1 MNNLNIACITAVNF
15 AVTAFAVFAVL
26 AATVVILFN
35 HSKTKRTIE
44 KLSKMID
51 SAINS
56 NYTESTF
63 DESTLSALENKLSR
77 YLSECSVSSKNL
89 LVEKDKIKTLISDIS
104 HQTKT
109 PIANILLYVQLLEEH
124 ELDEECRICV
134 KELSAQAEKLSFL
147 IGALVKTS
155 RLETGIIS
163 VQPKPESLQQLINA
177 VVEQIRLKAQAKNI
191 TLLVQSIADTTNF
204 DFKWTTEALY
214 NIVDNAVKYTPE
226 GGHIK
231 IKAASY
237 ELFYRIDITDDGI
250 GISEN
255 ERSKIFLRFY
265 RSQAVRDQE
274 GVGIGL
280 FLAREILSAQGGY
293 IKVKSELGK
302 GSIFSVFL
310 PRTE

>member
-1 MNNLNIACITAVNF
+1 MNSLHIICIITAS
-15 AVTAFAVFAVL
+15 FAVL
-26 AATVVILFN
+26 VAVAVIFFN
-35 HSKTKRTIE
+35 HRKTKRTIE
-44 KLSKMID
+44 ELNKMID
-51 SAINS
+51 ATINS
-56 NYTESTF
+56 NFTESSF
-63 DESTLSALENKLSR
+63 DESTLSALETKLCR
-77 YLSECSVSSKNL
+77 YLSKCSTSSQNL
-89 LVEKDKIKTLISDIS
+89 LVEKEKIKTLISDIS

-109 PIANILLYVQLLEEH
+109 PIANILLYAQLLNEH
-124 ELDEECRICV
+124 KLDEECRGCV
-134 KELSAQAEKLSFL
+134 KELSTQAEKLSFL

-163 VQPKPESLQQLINA
+163 VLPKPESIQLLLTEA
-177 VVEQIRLKAQAKNI
+177 TEQIRLKAQAKNI
-191 TLLVQSIADTTNF
+191 TLLVQTIADTANF

-231 IKAASY
+231 IEAAAY

-293 IKVKSELGK
+293 IKVQSEFGK
-302 GSIFSVFL
+302 GSTFSVFL
-310 PRTE
+310 PRTV